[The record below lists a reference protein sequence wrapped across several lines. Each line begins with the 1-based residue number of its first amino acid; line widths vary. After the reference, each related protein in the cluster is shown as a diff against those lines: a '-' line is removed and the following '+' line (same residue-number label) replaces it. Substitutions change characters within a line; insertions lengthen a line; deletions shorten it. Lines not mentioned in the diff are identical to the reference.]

1 LAFRKST
8 RWRDLW
14 IASLASGLAALVS
27 LVLFSLPGEGLEVR
41 VATTIL
47 FAWVA
52 LVSYRL
58 LRIAQETTAAS
69 SAAPMDI

>member
-1 LAFRKST
+1 MIAFGVFALGT
-8 RWRDLW
+8 FLDGATLVAG
-14 IASLASGLAALVS
+14 IAALASLALS
-27 LVLFSLPGEGLEVR
+27 LVGEGLGPR

-58 LRIAQETTAAS
+58 LRIAQEPTVAS
-69 SAAPMDI
+69 SAATVDI